1 MPKLT
6 ESLARL
12 GRALALAVLV
22 AAALPASASAHAGFV
37 DSEPAPGTELQA
49 GPGQVTLAFTEPLNR
64 GLSEATIVNA
74 ATGQRVPAAVS
85 FPAERELR
93 LVPGSRLERDPY
105 RVEWRTVST
114 VDGHALEGSFGFGVG
129 VPATEAE
136 GSLEQS
142 PLARGGWVRIAARLL
157 LYASLLFFAGGVFS
171 AALLSRRGGPGRW
184 LYPASVSA
192 PLASAGESAETLSER
207 AWGRTLD
214 AGWLAAGAAV
224 GAVAVEALDA
234 AGGLSAGGLYD
245 FLLTNS
251 AGLARLGMVLFVL
264 IAVALAAR
272 LQIAASG
279 ALALAFLTIA
289 ISGHAYSAE
298 PRGLAVLTDWVHL
311 VAGAVWVGGI
321 AQVGW
326 AWLPLVRRVEPEGRR
341 AAMRSVLGR
350 FGLLAV
356 PAFLVVAATG
366 LTNALIQL
374 GEVPALWE
382 TAYGRVLAAK
392 IALVGAIALLSYLH
406 AIRLR
411 PQLIAANPH
420 SPERRERRHWR
431 LLSAEPVL
439 GLAVVAV
446 AAALVTFPL
455 PPQQLAEGE
464 VAEAAAC
471 SPCPVPQPRADELAV
486 ADDAGS
492 RVVAFWLR
500 REGDRVEGT
509 LRVLGPGS
517 RPAEAAVRVPGA
529 ELGDCGIGCLELRL
543 PGPAERVTAFV
554 EEDGREYRASV
565 PARWRADA
573 TTRARRL
580 VAATEREMRSLAS
593 LREAE
598 RLAGGPDTAVRTRY
612 VLQAP
617 NRFAYRNSA
626 GAEAVIVGARR
637 WSREGDGPWQPGPFG
652 AGDPFRTSDFFRW
665 TPYASVARLIGVR
678 REGDRRVAEVAI
690 MNGSAPPIWFRL
702 RIDLGSMRTL
712 SDGMITS
719 GHFMARRYFA
729 FNRPVAITPPRAA
742 EPER

>member
-1 MPKLT
+1 MLKPIR
-6 ESLARL
+6 SLARP
-12 GRALALAVLV
+12 GCAFALAVLV
-22 AAALPASASAHAGFV
+22 AAVAPAFASAHAGFV
-37 DSEPAPGTELQA
+37 ESEPAPGTELQA
-49 GPGQVTLAFTEPLNR
+49 GPGQITLGFTEPLNR
-64 GLSEATIVNA
+64 GLTEATVINA
-74 ATGQRVPAAVS
+74 ETAERIPSELS

-129 VPATEAE
+129 VPAIESE
-136 GSLEQS
+136 GSVEQS

-157 LYASLLFFAGGVFS
+157 LYASLFFFAGGVF
-171 AALLSRRGGPGRW
+171 AAAVLSRRGGPGRW
-184 LYPASVSA
+184 LYPALVSA
-192 PLASAGESAETLSER
+192 HLASAGESTDALAER
-207 AWGRTLD
+207 AWRRTLD
-214 AGWLAAGAAV
+214 AGWLAAAAAV
-224 GAVAVEALDA
+224 GVAAVEALDA
-234 AGGLSAGGLYD
+234 AGGLSASGLYD

-251 AGLARLGMVLFVL
+251 AGLARLGTVLLVL
-264 IAVALAAR
+264 LAAALASR
-272 LQIAASG
+272 LQIAAS
-279 ALALAFLTIA
+279 ATLALAFLTIA

-298 PRGLAVLTDWVHL
+298 LRGLAVLTDWVHL

-326 AWLPLVRRVEPEGRR
+326 AWVPLARRVEPDGRR

-350 FGLLAV
+350 FGLLGL
-356 PAFLVVAATG
+356 PAFLLVAATG

-382 TAYGRVLAAK
+382 TAYGRVLAVK
-392 IALVGAIALLSYLH
+392 IALVGAIAVVSYLH

-411 PQLIAANPH
+411 PRLLAGNPH
-420 SPERRERRHWR
+420 APERRERRHWR
-431 LLSAEPVL
+431 LLSAEPALGVL
-439 GLAVVAV
+439 VAAA
-446 AAALVTFPL
+446 AAALVAFPL

-500 REGDRVEGT
+500 REGDLIEGT
-509 LRVLGPGS
+509 LRVHDSGS
-517 RPAEAAVRVPGA
+517 IPAEAAVRMPGA
-529 ELGDCGIGCLELRL
+529 ELEDCGVGCLEFSL
-543 PGPAERVTAFV
+543 PGSAERVTAFV

-565 PARWRADA
+565 PARWRAGA
-573 TTRARRL
+573 SREARRL
-580 VAATEREMRSLAS
+580 LAETERTMRSLAS
-593 LREAE
+593 LREVE
-598 RLAGGPDTAVRTRY
+598 RLSGGPGTALRTRY
-612 VLQAP
+612 VLRAP

-626 GAEAVIVGARR
+626 GWEAVIVGARR
-637 WSREGDGPWQPGPFG
+637 WSREGNGPWEAGPFG
-652 AGDPFRTSDFFRW
+652 AGDPFRSSDFFRW

-678 REGDRRVAEVAI
+678 REEDRRVAVVAT

-712 SDGMITS
+712 ADAMTTS
-719 GHFMARRYFA
+719 GHFMERRYFA
-729 FNRPVAITPPRAA
+729 FNRPVVIEPPPAA
-742 EPER
+742 EVER